1 MKNYL
6 IKEYME
12 NGVLDIERVMY
23 EFTPYIYAIINNK
36 KIILN
41 EEDKE
46 EVISDVFLAVWKN
59 QNKLDLDRKMSLYIG
74 GIVNNIISKKIS
86 KISNFLDINEYENN
100 LFTLENFD
108 LKIENKDKTDLILR
122 EIENMKQEDKKIF
135 ISYYYYSKS
144 LKEISEELNIKEEK
158 IKSRLFRIRKKLKKL
173 LEKRGYSYYE

>member
-1 MKNYL
+1 MKNRL
-6 IKEYME
+6 IQEYIE
-12 NGVLDIERVMY
+12 NGVLDIERVML
-23 EFTPYIYAIINNK
+23 EFTPYIYTIINNK

-59 QNKLDLDRKMSLYIG
+59 QNKLELDRKMSLYIG
-74 GIVNNIISKKIS
+74 GIANNIISKKLSQIC
-86 KISNFLDINEYENN
+86 NFFDINEYENN
-100 LFTLENFD
+100 LFILENFD

-135 ISYYYYSKS
+135 ILYYYHSKS

-158 IKSRLFRIRKKLKKL
+158 IKSRLFRIRKKLKKV

>member
-1 MKNYL
+1 MKNRL
-6 IKEYME
+6 IQEYIE
-12 NGVLDIERVMY
+12 NGVLDIERVML

-59 QNKLDLDRKMSLYIG
+59 QNKLELDRKMSLYIG
-74 GIVNNIISKKIS
+74 GIANNIISKKIS
-86 KISNFLDINEYENN
+86 KISNFFDINEYENN

-135 ISYYYYSKS
+135 ILYYYYSKS

-158 IKSRLFRIRKKLKKL
+158 IKSRLFRIRKKLKKV

>member
-1 MKNYL
+1 MKNHL
-6 IKEYME
+6 IQEYME
-12 NGVLDIERVMY
+12 NGVLDIERVML

-59 QNKLDLDRKMSLYIG
+59 QNKLELDRKMSLYIG
-74 GIVNNIISKKIS
+74 GIANNIISKKIS
-86 KISNFLDINEYENN
+86 KISNFFDIDEYENN

-135 ISYYYYSKS
+135 ISYYYYLKS

-158 IKSRLFRIRKKLKKL
+158 IKSRLFRIRKKLKKV